1 MSTTLQ
7 REHATLDPLRLIA
20 ALIAG
25 AYFLW
30 AVLHPLEWRL
40 IDGVNLVIHEAGHI
54 FFMPFGQFLMVAGG
68 SLLQVIIPA
77 IFALYFYHHGKSY
90 SCALV
95 LLWVGE
101 SLLNVSVYAGDA
113 VVMQLPLLGGKDSI
127 HDWNYML
134 DTLGWL
140 SHTPEIAKALYA
152 FAALLIVSAT
162 AWAVVATFRY
172 PKKTY
177 LR

>member
-1 MSTTLQ
+1 M
-7 REHATLDPLRLIA
+7 RLIA

-54 FFMPFGQFLMVAGG
+54 VFMPFGQFMMIAGG
-68 SLLQVIIPA
+68 SLLQLIIPS
-77 IFALYFYHHGKSY
+77 IFAFYFYHRGQSY
-90 SCALV
+90 SSALV

-113 VVMQLPLLGGKDSI
+113 VEMQLPLLGGKDSM
-127 HDWNYML
+127 HDWNYLL
-134 DTLGWL
+134 DELNWL

-152 FAALLIVSAT
+152 ASALLIIGAT
-162 AWAVVATFRY
+162 AWAIITALRS

-177 LR
+177 L

>member
-1 MSTTLQ
+1 MSTTLS
-7 REHATLDPLRLIA
+7 RESIALDPARLIVA
-20 ALIAG
+20 VIAG

-30 AVLHPLEWRL
+30 ATLHPFEWRL

-54 FFMPFGQFLMVAGG
+54 FFMPFGQFLMIAGG
-68 SLLQVIIPA
+68 SLLQLIIPA
-77 IFALYFYHHGKSY
+77 IFAVYFYYQGKGY

-113 VVMQLPLLGGKDSI
+113 VAMQLPLLGGKDSI

-134 DTLGWL
+134 DSMGWL

-152 FAALLIVSAT
+152 ASALLTLGAT
-162 AWAVVATFRY
+162 AWAIIAAFRS

-177 LR
+177 L